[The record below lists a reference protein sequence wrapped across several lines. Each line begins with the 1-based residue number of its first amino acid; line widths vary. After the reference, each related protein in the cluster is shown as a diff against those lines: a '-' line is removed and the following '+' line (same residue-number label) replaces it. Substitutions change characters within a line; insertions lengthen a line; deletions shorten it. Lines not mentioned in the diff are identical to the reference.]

1 MVVVPLKTS
10 ISLEEET
17 VDPRDPASSDSLTRN
32 LSLRLLLRT
41 EVNSVAEPSSLKR
54 LSQEK
59 KETLVNNKVP
69 DHPAASSS
77 ETCPTLL
84 LKTTLENSS
93 KVLVKSRPSD
103 LLLTVMVAQRVSL
116 TLISK
121 LKNKPKRP
129 SKNPELNS
137 MEEPSEL
144 TSLMPVVPDP
154 AAEAE
159 VVSEEEVDSVEEEV
173 ASVAAE
179 AVTQVASVKVASV
192 KEDTVKVAT
201 VKVDTVKVETVKVD
215 TVRVETVKVDTVK
228 VETVKVDSEKVVTVK
243 VDSALKVDSEEEAV
257 EVPAEAVLPPE
268 EADKDPET
276 CLNKARLKE

>member
-1 MVVVPLKTS
+1 
-10 ISLEEET
+10 
-17 VDPRDPASSDSLTRN
+17 
-32 LSLRLLLRT
+32 
-41 EVNSVAEPSSLKR
+41 VAEPSSLKR

-59 KETLVNNKVP
+59 KETPLNNKVL
-69 DHPAASSS
+69 DHPAAFSS

-144 TSLMPVVPDP
+144 TSLMPVAPDP
-154 AAEAE
+154 EAE
-159 VVSEEEVDSVEEEV
+159 VASEEEVDSVEAEV
-173 ASVAAE
+173 VSVEAE
-179 AVTQVASVKVASV
+179 AVTQVASVKEDSV
-192 KEDTVKVAT
+192 KVVTEKVETVKVATEKVAT
-201 VKVDTVKVETVKVD
+201 VKVVTEKVETVKVA
-215 TVRVETVKVDTVK
+215 TEKVATVKVATEK
-228 VETVKVDSEKVVTVK
+228 VETVK

-257 EVPAEAVLPPE
+257 EVPPEVAALPPE
-268 EADKDPET
+268 EADKDP
-276 CLNKARLKE
+276 RLVLIRQDSRNRVKDIDRKN